1 MRQLCNNGVACTA
14 GAHRS
19 THRTRTVYELPREYP
34 GVIFVRHA
42 GDGVNPGEEVRDESS
57 EPSATEAGAEE
68 VLSAVETPP
77 FPAVPSPFDIR
88 DGTTCFLLFGQR
100 KRGRERESV
109 CVCVCIYVGGEGD
122 IRGSYTRGSVRW

>member
-1 MRQLCNNGVACTA
+1 MGSRAQLAHTVVHTA
-14 GAHRS
+14 P
-19 THRTRTVYELPREYP
+19 RTVYELPREYP

-68 VLSAVETPP
+68 VLSAVETSP

-100 KRGRERESV
+100 KRGRERERESV
-109 CVCVCIYVGGEGD
+109 CVCVCVFTLGGKV
-122 IRGSYTRGSVRW
+122 T